1 MADLPTAMWSVPQL
15 KGLVCYKKLKTNK
28 WPHLKNRAQLLEKWE
43 EVKDRAVLEGNAEP
57 LPSLPESA
65 AALLS
70 LAVGI
75 KDEDN
80 ENDLVG
86 V

>member
-1 MADLPTAMWSVPQL
+1 MWSVPQL

-57 LPSLPESA
+57 LPSL
-65 AALLS
+65 
-70 LAVGI
+70 GI